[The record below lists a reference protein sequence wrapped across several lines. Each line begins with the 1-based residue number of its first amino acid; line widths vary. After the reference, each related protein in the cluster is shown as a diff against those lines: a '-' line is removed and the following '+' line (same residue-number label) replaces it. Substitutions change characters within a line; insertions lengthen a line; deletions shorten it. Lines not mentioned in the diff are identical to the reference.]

1 MSDTDTFVCHVVVW
15 TSLVRTH
22 FGQCGGYRTIFQDCM
37 WQHVRGSLALVAF
50 EHFTSIESTS
60 KCRRI
65 LHLFFET
72 ICALLLQWQE
82 WFGSFFS
89 VVFLFFFFVFL
100 VLSIK
105 WAQSNFE
112 GCADLCKPRF
122 KQPHQALCLFNQ
134 FWNLSSQDFEYKS
147 REHLRFNPTW
157 LAGFALADLPTY

>member
-1 MSDTDTFVCHVVVW
+1 MLFIQWRLGQSMSDTDTFVCHVVVW

-65 LHLFFET
+65 LHLFFEP

-89 VVFLFFFFVFL
+89 VVFLFFFLSFL
-100 VLSIK
+100 FCQSHGPEGILKVVLIY
-105 WAQSNFE
+105 ANPVSNSLIRLCAFLISFE
-112 GCADLCKPRF
+112 T
-122 KQPHQALCLFNQ
+122 CLGKTSSTNQ
-134 FWNLSSQDFEYKS
+134 EN
-147 REHLRFNPTW
+147 T
-157 LAGFALADLPTY
+157 